1 MILSE
6 HHGDKDEIKCLL
18 CPHGCIL
25 SPGKKGICRVREND
39 GSTIKLL
46 SYGIVSS
53 YSSDPVEKKPLYH
66 FFPGKNILSIGSY
79 GCNMRCD
86 FCQNEQISQHGVQ
99 HDKYVIEPID
109 IVSRAAR
116 YPENIGLAYTYNE
129 PVIWFEYV
137 MDCAVLIKE
146 RGLYNV
152 MVTNGYI
159 NEAPLKELLLYIDAF
174 NVDLKSFDEDFYHR
188 YTGASLKNVLDSLI
202 TIKEA
207 DKHLEITTLVIP
219 RLNDSAESM
228 RSEARWISENLGPLV
243 PLHLSR
249 YFPRYM
255 RDDPPT
261 PIETIL
267 KLYDVASEYLKYVY
281 IGNVTPETGGSDTIC
296 PGCGK
301 TLIKRSGYDIKNTGL
316 TYEGRCSVCSEIIIL
331 SDYMSL

>member
-6 HHGDKDEIKCLL
+6 PHGGKEDMKCLL

-25 SPGKKGICRVREND
+25 SPGKRGICRVREND

-86 FCQNEQISQHGVQ
+86 FCQNDQISQHGVL
-99 HDKYVIEPID
+99 HDNYIIEPID
-109 IVSRAAR
+109 IVSRAVK
-116 YPENIGLAYTYNE
+116 YPGNIGLAYTYNE
-129 PVIWFEYV
+129 PVIWYEYV

-146 RGLYNV
+146 QGLYNV

-174 NVDLKSFDEDFYHR
+174 NIDLKSFDEDFYHR
-188 YTGASLKNVLDSLI
+188 YTGASLKSVLDTLI
-202 TIKEA
+202 TVAEA
-207 DKHLEITTLVIP
+207 ERHLEVTTLVIP
-219 RLNDSAESM
+219 GLNDSAEAM
-228 RSEARWISENLGPLV
+228 RSEAKWIAENLGSNV
-243 PLHLSR
+243 PFHISR

-261 PIETIL
+261 PIETIM

-281 IGNVTPETGGSDTIC
+281 TGNVTFEIGGSDTDC

-301 TLIKRSGYDIKNTGL
+301 KLIKRSGYDIKNTGL
-316 TYEGRCSVCSEIIIL
+316 TDEGRCSVCNEIIIP
-331 SDYMSL
+331 SGYMSL

>member
-6 HHGDKDEIKCLL
+6 HQGDNDDLKCLL

-25 SPGKKGICRVREND
+25 SPGQRGICRIREND

-86 FCQNEQISQHGVQ
+86 FCQNDQISQHGVQ
-99 HDKYVIEPID
+99 HDNYVIEPID
-109 IVSRAAR
+109 IVTRAVK
-116 YPENIGLAYTYNE
+116 YPGNIGLAYTYNE
-129 PVIWFEYV
+129 PVIWYEYV

-146 RGLYNV
+146 QGLFNV
-152 MVTNGYI
+152 MVTNGFI

-174 NVDLKSFDEDFYHR
+174 NIDLKSFDEGFYHH
-188 YTGASLKNVLDSLI
+188 YTGASLKNVLDTLI
-202 TIKEA
+202 TVTEGER
-207 DKHLEITTLVIP
+207 HLEVTTLVIP
-219 RLNDSAESM
+219 GLNDSSELM
-228 RSEARWISENLGPLV
+228 RSEAKWIADNLGPLV
-243 PLHLSR
+243 PLHISR

-261 PIETIL
+261 PLETIM

-281 IGNVTPETGGSDTIC
+281 MGNVTPEAGGSDTIC

-301 TLIKRSGYDIKNTGL
+301 ILLKRSGYDIKNTGL
-316 TYEGRCSVCSEIIIL
+316 TYEGRCSVCNEIIIPSGHINL
-331 SDYMSL
+331 